1 MREVFVYKHIVG
13 FEETNLVGNV
23 YFANIV
29 KWQGRCR
36 EMFIQEHAPEVLEEL
51 YKDLSLVTVN
61 VSAEFYK
68 ELFAF
73 DEVNIKMALSE
84 KVQNRVT
91 MNFEY
96 WRVLEDG
103 SEELVAVGKQQ
114 IASLRKIGEA
124 YVASPLPESFDAA
137 LNDYQ
142 VSENV

>member
-36 EMFIQEHAPEVLEEL
+36 EMFIQEHAPEVLKEL